1 MNRKKRIELTNLYDQ
16 ARMLVKAGA
25 LRDLENLINRHQQLV
40 ELRDIPDNRGM
51 QNTLLHEATGMGELD
66 WPETAAEIASLLIE
80 KGSEIDATEK
90 EDRGETPLHH
100 AVSINNVEVAE
111 VLLKKGADP
120 EKTGRFDGTID
131 TALGYALFYGRDPR
145 LKHFFR
151 NCPELLIDYGAR
163 VYLPFAAAL
172 NQLADLQRSVIARGQ
187 LRSGSGMADDA
198 TTIQQAFLFA
208 CRYGHV
214 EVADFLLKKGADVNA
229 KIPFFTHQAT
239 ALHLACEINNQ
250 AGMVRFLLENGAN
263 PKIKDD
269 VYNAKAEGWA
279 MFCGQDK
286 VYKALR
292 RFKK

>member
-1 MNRKKRIELTNLYDQ
+1 MELTNLYDQ

-25 LRDLENLINRHQQLV
+25 LRELEKMIDRHQQLV
-40 ELRDIPDNRGM
+40 ALRDIPDNRGM
-51 QNTLLHEATGMGELD
+51 QNTLLHEVTGMGELD
-66 WPETAAEIASLLIE
+66 WPETAAEIAVLLIE
-80 KGSEIDATEK
+80 KGSAVDATEQ
-90 EDRGETPLHH
+90 EDQGETPLHH

-131 TALGYALFYGRDPR
+131 TALGYALFYGTDTR
-145 LKHFFR
+145 LKQFFR
-151 NCPELLIDYGAR
+151 NCPELLIDHGAK

-172 NQLADLQRSVIARGQ
+172 NQLADLKRLVGANGQ
-187 LRSGSGMADDA
+187 LLAGAGKADDA

-214 EVADFLLKKGADVNA
+214 EAADFLLKKGADVNA

-239 ALHLACEINNQ
+239 ALHLACESNNQ
-250 AGMVRFLLENGAN
+250 VGMVRFLLENGAN

>member
-1 MNRKKRIELTNLYDQ
+1 MELTNLYDQ
-16 ARMLVKAGA
+16 ARILVKAGA
-25 LRDLENLINRHQQLV
+25 LHELKSMIDRHQQLV
-40 ELRDIPDNRGM
+40 ALRDIPDNRGM

-66 WPETAAEIASLLIE
+66 WPETASEIASLLIE
-80 KGSEIDATEK
+80 CGSEVDATEQ
-90 EDRGETPLHH
+90 EGQGETPLHH
-100 AVSINNVEVAE
+100 AVSVNNVEVAE

-131 TALGYALFYGRDPR
+131 TALGYALFYGTDSR
-145 LKHFFR
+145 LKQFFR
-151 NCPELLIDYGAR
+151 NCPELLIDFGAR

-172 NQLADLQRSVIARGQ
+172 NQLADLTRFVAAKGQ
-187 LRSGSGMADDA
+187 LQPGSGKADDA

-214 EVADFLLKKGADVNA
+214 EAADFLLEKGADINA

-239 ALHLACEINNQ
+239 GLHLACENNNQ
-250 AGMVRFLLENGAN
+250 VSMVRFLLEKGAN

-269 VYNAKAEGWA
+269 VYNANAEGWA

-292 RFKK
+292 QFKKSRKS